1 MLLEIRTN
9 LGTFGDFK
17 DLETCMRIEG
27 HGEVVICHVKAM
39 MTTWEHLIGKYTYDE
54 IKQVIDTE
62 GVLEYV

>member
-17 DLETCMRIEG
+17 DLEACMRIER
-27 HGEVVICHVKAM
+27 HSEVVICHIKAL
-39 MTTWEHLIGKYTYDE
+39 MTTWECFTGKYTYNE
-54 IKQVIDTE
+54 IKQVIDTK